1 MTSPAPRLSGT
12 SYAVLALLDMCG
24 EATPYDLKQALE
36 RSVENFWPVPHTT
49 FYAEPARLAQ
59 EGLLSEHR
67 EQGGRRRKT
76 YALTDAGR
84 AALASWAATPGL
96 APPQLREEATL
107 KVFAGGDALALFSE
121 RREWHAAK
129 LAELE
134 GYLRDVETGLADDE
148 RDARWARARASLLI
162 GVGYERSVLEAIDRF
177 LADPAASERAALQ
190 AASGEDAA
198 QAATGSS

>member
-1 MTSPAPRLSGT
+1 
-12 SYAVLALLDMCG
+12 LALLAVLG
-24 EATPYDLKQALE
+24 EASPYDLKQALTV
-36 RSVENFWPVPHTT
+36 SVENFWPVPHTT

-59 EGLLSEHR
+59 EGLVSEHQ

-84 AALASWAATPGL
+84 AALASWAASPGL

-107 KVFAGGDALALFSE
+107 KVFAGGDAVALLAE
-121 RREWHAAK
+121 RRRWHAAK

-134 GYLRDVETGLADDE
+134 GYLRTLPGEWVDE
-148 RDARWARARASLLI
+148 RVRRSLLI
-162 GVGYERSVLEAIDRF
+162 GVGYERAMLDSIDGF
-177 LADPAASERAALQ
+177 LADPSGAERLALAQAGAAN
-190 AASGEDAA
+190 AA